1 MPHQQSSTRNR
12 LRFDFNEPK
21 QYKVLIYNDDFT
33 TMDFVVKV
41 LQLVFRKTLQ
51 EAESLMLSVHESDH
65 AVAGVYSY
73 DIALSKR
80 NKAMSMARNEGF
92 PLRLECVPAE

>member
-1 MPHQQSSTRNR
+1 M
-12 LRFDFNEPK
+12 RFDFDEPK
-21 QYKVLIYNDDFT
+21 QFKVLIYNDDFT

-41 LQLVFRKTLQ
+41 LQLVFHKSMD
-51 EAESLMLSVHESDH
+51 EAVTLMLSVHESDH

-80 NKAMSMARNEGF
+80 NKAVSMARDEGF
-92 PLRLECVPAE
+92 PLHLECVPVE